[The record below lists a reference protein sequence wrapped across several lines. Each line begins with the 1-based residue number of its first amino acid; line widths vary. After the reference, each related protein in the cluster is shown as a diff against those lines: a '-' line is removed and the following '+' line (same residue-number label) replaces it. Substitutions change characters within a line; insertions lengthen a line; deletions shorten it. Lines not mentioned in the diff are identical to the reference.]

1 MPALERD
8 SQKIREESLCFA
20 SSKENLFKGN
30 NPDCTDTGI
39 LLHMKFQ
46 NMETWFDTQLQS
58 CMIYLTH
65 SP

>member
-20 SSKENLFKGN
+20 SSKENLCKGN

-39 LLHMKFQ
+39 LLYMKFQ